1 MNDFIDN
8 EEIRKRKDNG
18 PYDKSLE
25 ENISMYDKQ
34 IYIRD
39 LTLCNTDTLGLVSGN
54 VIKYYRCNIG
64 DIKKILN

>member
-1 MNDFIDN
+1 MNDFIDI
-8 EEIRKRKDNG
+8 ETIRKRKDKG

-34 IYIRD
+34 AYICD
-39 LTLCNTDTLGLVSGN
+39 VTLCNADTLGLVSGN

-64 DIKKILN
+64 EIKKILN